1 MDHEKFNDVIFSDE
15 STFALEKH
23 GRIVFQILD
32 QPRKLKG
39 RAKHPVKVHV
49 WAAISQS
56 GASRIVLFNGIM
68 NATRYTAIL
77 DQGLLPLLKKFPIFH
92 RFQQDNDPKHTV
104 IILKNIL

>member
-1 MDHEKFNDVIFSDE
+1 M
-15 STFALEKH
+15 
-23 GRIVFQILD
+23 FQKLNK
-32 QPRKLKG
+32 PWKLKG

-77 DQGLLPLLKKFPIFH
+77 DQGLLPLLKKFPISH
-92 RFQQDNDPKHTV
+92 CFQQTTTLNTQV
-104 IILKNIL
+104 IILKNTLRGALTGGGFHQRVQI